1 MAIVLYILMCHI
13 RVISPP
19 TRFRAM
25 ACPPYLRT
33 RSQASVMTLRTA
45 ALTLSHNT
53 PDNDVTTSKRFG
65 KKILVKRC

>member
-1 MAIVLYILMCHI
+1 MCHI

-25 ACPPYLRT
+25 TCPSYLRT

-45 ALTLSHNT
+45 TLTLSHNT
-53 PDNDVTTSKRFG
+53 PDNDVTT
-65 KKILVKRC
+65 

>member
-1 MAIVLYILMCHI
+1 MCHI
-13 RVISPP
+13 RVISLP

-53 PDNDVTTSKRFG
+53 PDNDVTTSERFG
-65 KKILVKRC
+65 